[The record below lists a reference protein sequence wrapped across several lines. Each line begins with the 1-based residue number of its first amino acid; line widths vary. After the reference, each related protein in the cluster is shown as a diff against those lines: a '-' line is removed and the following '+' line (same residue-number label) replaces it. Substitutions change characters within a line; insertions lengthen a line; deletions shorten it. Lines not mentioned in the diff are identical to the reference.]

1 MSPANTQRLWPSD
14 TYSISHKHK
23 HKNKRNTMSDI
34 VERDFDEMLARDVE
48 DLLYSRSDKME
59 RAIFERYSAPNEG
72 Q

>member
-1 MSPANTQRLWPSD
+1 
-14 TYSISHKHK
+14 
-23 HKNKRNTMSDI
+23 MSDI

-72 Q
+72 QWVAVQIPRRKIAEHRIIVLEAWRT

>member
-1 MSPANTQRLWPSD
+1 
-14 TYSISHKHK
+14 
-23 HKNKRNTMSDI
+23 MSDI